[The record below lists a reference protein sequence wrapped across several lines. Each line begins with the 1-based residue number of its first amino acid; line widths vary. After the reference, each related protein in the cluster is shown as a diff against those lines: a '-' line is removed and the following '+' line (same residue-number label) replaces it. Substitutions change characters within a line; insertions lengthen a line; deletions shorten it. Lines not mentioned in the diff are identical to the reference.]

1 MFKNIIKYYKINIA
15 GTLTAELDSINNK
28 YIFYKARDG
37 TIGYSGYNLSF
48 FFDCSEI
55 LSRKIKKLV
64 YGYEY

>member
-28 YIFYKARDG
+28 YIFYKTKDG

-48 FFDCSEI
+48 LIAQKFCPE
-55 LSRKIKKLV
+55 KLKN
-64 YGYEY
+64 